1 MVEAGVARRVSI
13 DQGVMTIEGFSE
25 RFVQGIARHL
35 HLIANDLSLSR
46 GFSIRAGRLEEAQ
59 LIRGRAVLAGDSLQ
73 QPLRAGEADDIAL
86 MIRPL
91 SAGEDGRILLVLDVD
106 EAEGAYAGGYRA
118 EIHMAASVFGALKQ
132 DLLAGAAETLS
143 LSATTSLWVRESQR
157 EAAAGVPVAWHFGV
171 EPNGRGVIPARG
183 LVETLEWRPAPPT
196 VPPAEPALP
205 PSIEVGALE
214 TIPDQLA
221 RIDWSL
227 KQIALVL
234 VFLLIVVALK

>member
-1 MVEAGVARRVSI
+1 MVEAGAPRRVSI
-13 DQGVMTIEGFSE
+13 GHGVMTIEGFSE
-25 RFVQGIARHL
+25 RFVQGVARHL
-35 HLIANDLSLSR
+35 HLSAGDLSLSR
-46 GFSIRAGRLEEAQ
+46 GFSVRAGRLEEAQ

-73 QPLRAGEADDIAL
+73 QPLRAGEAADLAL

-91 SAGEDGRILLVLDVD
+91 SPGEDGRILLVLDID
-106 EAEGAYAGGYRA
+106 EAEGPYAGGYRA
-118 EIHMAASVFGALKQ
+118 ELHLPACVFGALKQ

-157 EAAAGVPVAWHFGV
+157 DAAAGVPVAWHFGV
-171 EPNGRGVIPARG
+171 EPDGRGITPARG
-183 LVETLEWRPAPPT
+183 LVETLEWRPAAPT
-196 VPPAEPALP
+196 VAPAEPALP
-205 PSIEVGALE
+205 PSIEGEALE
-214 TIPDQLA
+214 TIPDQMA